1 MTTLIPKYDLKN
13 GGSSPSGAVNRP
25 INQKLGET
33 VSVKDFGAVGDGV
46 TNDYAAI
53 QAAINSGAKYI
64 IFPTGSYYTDTC
76 INMTGLLDVALIGY
90 GANESCQI
98 NGSTGSGIIDMS
110 GSARCLLKNL
120 MIQNTPS
127 GGVGSGT
134 STYGIMLA
142 STNAQ
147 NCLYNTFEE
156 IYVQMYNTSA
166 PSAYGAVGII
176 IAGSEENNFIAC
188 RVFAQTPYI
197 VSTAYNIVSSNYT
210 SVYQNAN
217 IQVSHS
223 SGMNTWSGE
232 NSAVTFDNAYSN
244 FYLYGVNNIDFG
256 NMYFGNI
263 NIGTPLNTI
272 PGCITYLGGTTEGCV
287 GTFKSEGTNT
297 LLNIAAVG
305 PQLYGWDLRY
315 QPTLGSGGGENGAV
329 VNINS
334 GSSVFTGFIYDF
346 HLDINYTIPTGATNK
361 LFSYTGATDGTT
373 TRRFANITVITNQF
387 AGAVGNPLFP
397 NIFCGTTENMVLD
410 FIDANYTLNNNCHT
424 KTFRGTTYLGAGN
437 ASPSIVGQIQ
447 LPAINSGTSARSIS
461 LIASGNLTSI
471 NETGGGTETLVTTVP
486 FKVSRSAGSANDGAI
501 TTTAASSPDSWL
513 SSTSASAFSTDPST
527 ALYTGVLMNLVYQ
540 STSRE
545 INIDIG
551 PVGTGSSLSGV
562 LAFINDLTF
571 QMETSGRAQDLIYV
585 S

>member
-1 MTTLIPKYDLKN
+1 
-13 GGSSPSGAVNRP
+13 
-25 INQKLGET
+25 
-33 VSVKDFGAVGDGV
+33 
-46 TNDYAAI
+46 
-53 QAAINSGAKYI
+53 
-64 IFPTGSYYTDTC
+64 
-76 INMTGLLDVALIGY
+76 
-90 GANESCQI
+90 
-98 NGSTGSGIIDMS
+98 
-110 GSARCLLKNL
+110 
-120 MIQNTPS
+120 
-127 GGVGSGT
+127 
-134 STYGIMLA
+134 MLA

-147 NCLYNTFEE
+147 DCLYNTFEE

-166 PSAYGAVGII
+166 PSAYRAIGII
-176 IAGSEENNFIAC
+176 ITGSEENNFIAC

-197 VSTAYNIVSSNYT
+197 VSTQYSTVSSNYT

-217 IQVSHS
+217 IVASHS
-223 SGMNTWSGE
+223 SGVNTWSGE
-232 NSAVTFDNAYSN
+232 NSTVTLDNAYSN
-244 FYLYGVNNIDFG
+244 IYLYGVNTIDFG
-256 NMYFGNI
+256 NMYFGNV
-263 NIGTPLNTI
+263 NFGTPVNTN

-287 GTFKSEGTNT
+287 GNFKSEAVNT
-297 LLNIAAVG
+297 LLNIQSTNA
-305 PQLYGWDLRY
+305 QLYGWNLRY

-346 HLDINYTIPTGATNK
+346 HLDINYTIPTVASNK

-373 TRRFANITVITNQF
+373 ALRFANITVITNQS
-387 AGAVGNPLFP
+387 AGAVNNPLFP

-410 FIDANYTLNNNCHT
+410 FIDVNYTLNNNCHT
-424 KTFRGTTYLGAGN
+424 KTFRGTVSLGAGN

-471 NETGGGTETLVTTVP
+471 NEAGGGNETLVTTVP

-501 TTTAASSPDSWL
+501 TTTSASSPDSWL
-513 SSTSASAFSTDPST
+513 SSTSASAFSNNASL
-527 ALYTGVLMNLVYQ
+527 ALFTNVLMNLVYQ
-540 STSRE
+540 PTSRE